1 MKNASKGRVSSPSYK
16 SISSMSNPAGRTS
29 VVAGPVDMTT
39 NSKMCNKSVRHDAVS
54 GVARSTKY

>member
-1 MKNASKGRVSSPSYK
+1 MKNASSGRVSSPSYK
-16 SISSMSNPAGRTS
+16 SISSMFNPSGRTS

>member
-1 MKNASKGRVSSPSYK
+1 
-16 SISSMSNPAGRTS
+16 MSNPAGRTS

-39 NSKMCNKSVRHDAVS
+39 NSKMCNKSVKHDSVS